1 MILITTVQ
9 QLEFD
14 NISYN
19 FKLFQ
24 LLLHVFYINST
35 NKLRISMEMI
45 AWIEVTKFL
54 TYRTSHGASLALGT
68 VLPSLIYVKPLNCIN
83 FFTK

>member
-45 AWIEVTKFL
+45 A
-54 TYRTSHGASLALGT
+54 
-68 VLPSLIYVKPLNCIN
+68 
-83 FFTK
+83 